1 MPWPSVDQ
9 KRRSERKTFKE
20 ATEEGQYL
28 GHNNLWQWP
37 LLVLIYKELS
47 GMVRREGRAPCMG
60 PMSPV
65 PVQPRWAGLY
75 PLKLTNLKLNK
86 VHLETKRPF

>member
-47 GMVRREGRAPCMG
+47 GMVRREEWHLAWDQW
-60 PMSPV
+60 V
-65 PVQPRWAGLY
+65 PFLSNPAGQ
-75 PLKLTNLKLNK
+75 
-86 VHLETKRPF
+86 VCIH